1 MTYREKCLK
10 EAEDELR
17 KSGQLKDG
25 ETLETYNQRLLD
37 EAHEDYLRHVGGEP
51 KNVLTREVL
60 LENTWR
66 KIHEAYQDPN
76 TGSVDVDPRLMKEL
90 FGSEVIQDG

>member
-1 MTYREKCLK
+1 M
-10 EAEDELR
+10 
-17 KSGQLKDG
+17 Q
-25 ETLETYNQRLLD
+25 
-37 EAHEDYLRHVGGEP
+37 HVGGEP
-51 KNVLTREVL
+51 KSVLTREVL